1 MSGFLPTTVRFLWR
15 VWVQNPQENA
25 VFDLR
30 NVQTF
35 FLEKIS
41 ARGESSSSESWKDAK
56 NDPFFGNRERGI
68 CLIRIPPNN
77 RNFLVCSGIFSSV
90 LEFFLV
96 CLEHPIRILHC
107 TETLV
112 FPIGLHLHFLSFP
125 IISYPLRIACLGKMQ
140 STTFRPLSQPERG
153 GIQKCGFSYYGSF
166 LTTPWGPKSL
176 GNCCFW
182 WDSAP
187 YFFFRKH
194 RGARRMLLVWIPKR
208 S

>member
-1 MSGFLPTTVRFLWR
+1 MPGFLPTTVRFLWR

-41 ARGESSSSESWKDAK
+41 ARGESSSCGSWKDAK
-56 NDPFFGNRERGI
+56 MIHFRTSGTGDLPDPD
-68 CLIRIPPNN
+68 PSQQQKY
-77 RNFLVCSGIFSSV
+77 LVCSGIFSSV

-153 GIQKCGFSYYGSF
+153 VYKNVDFP
-166 LTTPWGPKSL
+166 TTVR
-176 GNCCFW
+176 F
-182 WDSAP
+182 
-187 YFFFRKH
+187 
-194 RGARRMLLVWIPKR
+194 
-208 S
+208 

>member
-15 VWVQNPQENA
+15 VWVQNPQVNA

-41 ARGESSSSESWKDAK
+41 ARGESSSSQSWKDAK
-56 NDPFFGNRERGI
+56 MTHFSEIGNGGSAW
-68 CLIRIPPNN
+68 
-77 RNFLVCSGIFSSV
+77 SGSHPTTEIFSSV

-96 CLEHPIRILHC
+96 GLEHPIRILHC

-112 FPIGLHLHFLSFP
+112 FPIGLHLHSLSFP

-140 STTFRPLSQPERG
+140 STTFLPLTQPERG
-153 GIQKCGFSYYGSF
+153 GIQNVDFP
-166 LTTPWGPKSL
+166 TTVR
-176 GNCCFW
+176 F
-182 WDSAP
+182 
-187 YFFFRKH
+187 
-194 RGARRMLLVWIPKR
+194 
-208 S
+208 